1 MSIFNDNDVMLD
13 ADKTLVFDWFK
24 RNSDYRLNELNF
36 DVYVEDDVIKTD
48 ILKNNGVYRMI
59 LNNHPEKI
67 QGFVLNKCDVDLF
80 CKYMNFQDIP
90 SKCLKSVFIYIDPFK
105 LGEFEESL
113 KNTEPKSIDLLC
125 IRIEVDKDRKSLTS
139 GDDIYMRSF
148 IKKFKKKYTE
158 RYFKK
163 LGVDIRQLMIYG

>member
-24 RNSDYRLNELNF
+24 RNSDYRPNELDFN
-36 DVYVEDDVIKTD
+36 VYIEDDVIKVD
-48 ILKNNGVYRMI
+48 ILKKYGICRMI

-90 SKCLKSVFIYIDPFK
+90 SKCLKSVFIYIDPYK
-105 LGEFEESL
+105 LREFEESL
-113 KNTEPKSIDLLC
+113 KNTEPKSIDLLY
-125 IRIEVDKDRKSLTS
+125 IRIEMDKDRKLLTS
-139 GDDIYMRSF
+139 RDDIYIRSF
-148 IKKFKKKYTE
+148 VKKFKKKYTE
-158 RYFKK
+158 RYFNK
-163 LGVDIRQLMIYG
+163 LGIDIRQLMIYG